1 MLLIQILAV
10 LGGFAEDEET
20 WRVGARWGLGLPL
33 GLGGWGEVTKC
44 YWRPWK
50 LIQKSPEESDPST
63 ANFDYRGIG
72 AT

>member
-33 GLGGWGEVTKC
+33 GLGGWGHKV
-44 YWRPWK
+44 
-50 LIQKSPEESDPST
+50 LPETLEIDPKIT
-63 ANFDYRGIG
+63 
-72 AT
+72 